1 MKQRGGSRPGSGRP
15 TKVDEER
22 VRTLAVSAIEKK
34 HGSLDAGFLALLKTE
49 EPVLVKFVWEHAVG
63 KPKDNINLTNIP
75 DIVIKHSVITI
86 AEAKASKE

>member
-1 MKQRGGSRPGSGRP
+1 MKPKGGPRPGAGRP

-22 VRTLAVSAIEKK
+22 VRTLAVSAIEKRY
-34 HGSLDAGFLALLKTE
+34 GSLDEGFVALLRTE

-75 DIVIKHSVITI
+75 EIVIKHSVITI